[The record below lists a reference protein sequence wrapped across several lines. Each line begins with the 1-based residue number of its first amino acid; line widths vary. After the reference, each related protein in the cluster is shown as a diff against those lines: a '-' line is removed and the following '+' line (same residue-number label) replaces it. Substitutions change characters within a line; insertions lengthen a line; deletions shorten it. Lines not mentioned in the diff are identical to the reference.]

1 MTHSLTRRDFLQ
13 TSTLAAAAALAT
25 HVHAQNEA
33 AQSPSEIV
41 NCGVMGLG
49 RGMAHV
55 GRILESNKQAKLTYL
70 CDVDQKRLDSGM
82 KGVEAKD
89 KDAKPKLVQ
98 DFRRM
103 LDDKSLDAVFIAT
116 CNHWHAPATILA
128 CKAGKHV
135 YVEKP
140 GSHNAA
146 EGQLMIEA
154 ARKHKRV
161 VQLGNQRRTW
171 PAMREAIEKLHAG
184 AIGKVRYARCNYTA
198 DRGPIGKGKPAP
210 IPEGLDWDI
219 WQGPAPEK
227 EYLDNIV
234 HYNWH
239 WRWHWGGGELANNG
253 PHPIDL
259 ARWGLNVTYPKT
271 ISFVGGRYHFDD
283 DQETPDTG
291 VATYDFGHCGLM
303 WDCSSCVPRKDEPQL
318 PMISFV
324 GDEGTLHIH
333 GSPSYQFFD
342 KLGKPTEK
350 GSSDGGEGEH
360 IRNFLTCIRSGE
372 TPNSEIEVGQTS
384 VLLCHLGNIA
394 YRVGRVI
401 NFDPETKKIVGDDDA
416 MQYWGREYRKGWEPT
431 V

>member
-1 MTHSLTRRDFLQ
+1 MTLSRRDFLQ

-25 HVHAQNEA
+25 HVHAGDQP
-33 AQSPSEIV
+33 AQSSSEVV

-49 RGMAHV
+49 RGLQHAL
-55 GRILESNKQAKLTYL
+55 RIVESNKQARLMYL
-70 CDVDQKRLDSGM
+70 CDVDKKRIDAAM
-82 KGVEAKD
+82 KSIEGKDKEAK
-89 KDAKPKLVQ
+89 PNLVQ

-116 CNHWHAPATILA
+116 CNHWHAPAAILA

-140 GSHNAA
+140 GSHNAR
-146 EGQLMIEA
+146 EGELMVAA
-154 ARKHKRV
+154 ARKYKRV

-184 AIGKVRYARCNYTA
+184 AIGKVRYARCTYLS
-198 DRGPIGKGKPAP
+198 DRGPIGKGKPAA
-210 IPEGLDWDI
+210 IPEDLDWTL
-219 WQGPAPEK
+219 WQGPAPDR

-253 PHPIDL
+253 PHALDI
-259 ARWGLNVTYPKT
+259 ARWGLNVDYPYQ
-271 ISFVGGRYHFDD
+271 ISHVAGRYHFDD

-291 VATYDFGHCGLM
+291 VVTYDFGHCGLS
-303 WDCSSCVPRKDEPQL
+303 WDYSSCHAHRDEPR
-318 PMISFV
+318 PMVHF
-324 GDEGTLHIH
+324 EGETGALHIH

-342 KLGKPTEK
+342 KQGKPTEAGK
-350 GSSDGGEGEH
+350 SDGGEGDH
-360 IRNFLTCIRSGE
+360 IRNFLTCIRTGE
-372 TPNSEIEVGQTS
+372 TPNSEIEVGQRS

-394 YRVGRVI
+394 YRTGRVI
-401 NFDPETKKIVGDDDA
+401 NFDPETKKIIGDADA
-416 MQYWGREYRKGWEPT
+416 MKLWSREYRPGFEPT

>member
-1 MTHSLTRRDFLQ
+1 MTFPLTRRDFLQ

-25 HVHAQNEA
+25 HVHAANQGAE
-33 AQSPSEIV
+33 SPSEVV

-49 RGMAHV
+49 RGLAHV

-70 CDVDQKRLDSGM
+70 CDVDQKRLDGGM
-82 KGVEAKD
+82 KTVESKD

-103 LDDKSLDAVFIAT
+103 LDDPSLDAVFIAT
-116 CNHWHAPATILA
+116 CNHWHAPAAILA

-140 GSHNAA
+140 GSHNAR
-146 EGQLMIEA
+146 EGELMIAA
-154 ARKHKRV
+154 ARKHNRV

-171 PAMREAIEKLHAG
+171 PSMKEAIDKLHSG
-184 AIGKVRYARCNYTA
+184 IIGKVRFARCNYIA
-198 DRGPIGKGKPAP
+198 DRGPIGKGKPAS
-210 IPEGLDWDI
+210 IPENLDWEL
-219 WQGPAPEK
+219 WQGPAPDK

-253 PHPIDL
+253 PHSIDI

-271 ISFVGGRYHFDD
+271 ITYLGGRYHFDD

-291 VATYDFGHCGLM
+291 VAVYDFGHCGM
-303 WDCSSCVPRKDEPQL
+303 SWDVSSCSPRKDQKL
-318 PMISFV
+318 PMVHFV
-324 GDEGTLHIH
+324 GDEGSLHIYD
-333 GSPSYQFFD
+333 SPSYQFFD
-342 KLGKPTEK
+342 NQGKPTEK
-350 GSSDGGEGEH
+350 GSSDGGEGDH
-360 IRNFLTCIRSGE
+360 IRNFLSAIRGTA

-394 YRVGRVI
+394 YRAGRVV
-401 NFDPETKKIVGDDDA
+401 NFDPETKKIVGDEEA
-416 MQYWGREYRKGWEPT
+416 ASLWGREYRPGFEPT

>member
-1 MTHSLTRRDFLQ
+1 MPINRREFLQ
-13 TSTLAAAAALAT
+13 SSTLAAAAFSV
-25 HVHAQNEA
+25 HVHAANQP
-33 AQSPSEIV
+33 AQSPSELV

-49 RGMAHV
+49 RGLVHAQ
-55 GRILESNKQAKLTYL
+55 RIVESTKHARLLYL

-82 KGVEAKD
+82 KSIEAQNKEV
-89 KDAKPKLVQ
+89 KPKLVQ

-103 LDDKSLDAVFIAT
+103 LDDPSLDAVFIAT

-140 GSHNAA
+140 GSHNAR
-146 EGQLMIEA
+146 EGELMVEA

-171 PAMREAIEKLHAG
+171 PAIREAIEKLHSG
-184 AIGKVRYARCNYTA
+184 AIGKVRYARCNYA
-198 DRGPIGKGKPAP
+198 SDRGPIGKGKPAP
-210 IPEGLDWDI
+210 VPEGLDWPL
-219 WQGPAPEK
+219 WQGPAPDR

-253 PHPIDL
+253 PHAIDI
-259 ARWGLNVTYPKT
+259 ARWGLKVDYPLR
-271 ISFVGGRYHFDD
+271 ISHVAGRYRFDD

-291 VATYDFGHCGLM
+291 VVTYDFGHCGLS
-303 WDCSSCVPRKDEPQL
+303 WDYSSCHARRDQKP
-318 PMISFV
+318 PMVHFS
-324 GDEGTLHIH
+324 GDDGSLHIYD
-333 GSPSYQFFD
+333 SASYQFFD
-342 KLGKPTEK
+342 RQGKPTEK
-350 GSSDGGEGEH
+350 GSSEGGEGDH
-360 IRNFLTCIRSGE
+360 IRNFLTCVRTGE
-372 TPNSEIEVGQTS
+372 TPNSEIEIGQRS

-394 YRVGRVI
+394 YRVNRVI
-401 NFDPETKKIVGDDDA
+401 TFDPEARKIVGDEDA
-416 MQYWGREYRKGWEPT
+416 MKLWSREYRPGFEPT

>member
-1 MTHSLTRRDFLQ
+1 MTNSLTRRDFLQ
-13 TSTLAAAAALAT
+13 HSTLAAAAAFAPR
-25 HVHAQNEA
+25 VYAQNEP
-33 AQSPSEIV
+33 AQSPAEIV
-41 NCGVMGLG
+41 NCGVMGLS

-55 GRILESNKQAKLTYL
+55 QRILESNKQAKLTHI
-70 CDVDQKRLDSGM
+70 CDVDQKRLDAGM

-103 LDDKSLDAVFIAT
+103 LDDKSLDAIFIAT

-146 EGQLMIEA
+146 EGQLMVEA
-154 ARKHKRV
+154 ARKYERV

-171 PAMREAIEKLHAG
+171 PAMREAIEKLHGG
-184 AIGKVRYARCNYTA
+184 AIGKVRYARCTYNSE
-198 DRGPIGKGKPAP
+198 RGSIGKGKPAAVP
-210 IPEGLDWDI
+210 DGLDWNI
-219 WQGPAPEK
+219 WQGPAPERD
-227 EYLDNIV
+227 YLDNIV

-253 PHPIDL
+253 PHAIDI
-259 ARWGLNVTYPKT
+259 ARWGLNVDAPKH
-271 ISFVGGRYHFDD
+271 ISHVAGRYHFDD

-291 VATYDFGHCGLM
+291 VVTFDFGHCGM
-303 WDCSSCVPRKDEPQL
+303 AWDYSSCHAHRDEKR
-318 PMISFV
+318 PMVAFS
-324 GDEGTLHIH
+324 GDEGSLHIAD
-333 GSPSYQFFD
+333 GASYQFYD
-342 KLGKPTEK
+342 RLGKATES
-350 GSSDGGEGEH
+350 GSSEGGEGEH
-360 IRNFLTCIRSGE
+360 IRNFLTCIRTGE
-372 TPNSEIEVGQTS
+372 TPNSEIEIGQKS

-394 YRVGRVI
+394 YRAGRVI
-401 NFDPETKKIVGDDDA
+401 NFDPDTRKIIGDDDA
-416 MQYWGREYRKGWEPT
+416 QQYWGREYRPGWEPS

>member
-1 MTHSLTRRDFLQ
+1 MTLSRRDFLQ

-25 HVHAQNEA
+25 HVHASNQP

-49 RGMAHV
+49 RGLQHAL
-55 GRILESNKQAKLTYL
+55 RIVESNKQARLMYL
-70 CDVDQKRLDSGM
+70 CDVDKKRMDSAM
-82 KGVEAKD
+82 KSIEGKD
-89 KDAKPKLVQ
+89 NDAKPDLVQ

-116 CNHWHAPATILA
+116 CNHWHAPAAILA

-140 GSHNAA
+140 GSHNAR

-184 AIGKVRYARCNYTA
+184 AIGKVRYARCTYLS
-198 DRGPIGKGKPAP
+198 DRGPIGKGKPVP
-210 IPEGLDWDI
+210 VPENLDWTL
-219 WQGPAPEK
+219 WQGPAPDR

-253 PHPIDL
+253 PHALDI
-259 ARWGLNVTYPKT
+259 ARWGLDVTYPKQ
-271 ISFVGGRYHFDD
+271 ISHVAGRYHFDD

-291 VATYDFGHCGLM
+291 VVTYDFGHCGLS
-303 WDCSSCVPRKDEPQL
+303 WDYSSCHAHRDESR
-318 PMISFV
+318 PMVHF
-324 GDEGTLHIH
+324 EGENGALHIH

-342 KLGKPTEK
+342 KQGKQTESGK
-350 GSSDGGEGEH
+350 SDGGEGDH
-360 IRNFLTCIRSGE
+360 IRNFLTCIRTGD
-372 TPNSEIEVGQTS
+372 TPNSEIEIGQTS

-394 YRVGRVI
+394 HRTGRVI
-401 NFDPETKKIVGDDDA
+401 NFDPETKKIVGDEA
-416 MQYWGREYRKGWEPT
+416 AAKLWGREYRPGFEPT